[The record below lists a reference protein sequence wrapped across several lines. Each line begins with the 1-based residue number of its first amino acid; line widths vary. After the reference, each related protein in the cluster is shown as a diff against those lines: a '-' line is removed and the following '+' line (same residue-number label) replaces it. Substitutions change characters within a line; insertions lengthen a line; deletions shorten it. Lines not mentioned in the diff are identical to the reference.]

1 MKSSTR
7 NSTEIDAYQQGYVA
21 GFDINVSAMDNPYDM
36 ETDMDRH
43 FDWEDGLIEGRKDD
57 IERKN
62 AKITWALRRQAF
74 KEGVI
79 NILYS
84 MAFVAVCY
92 IIGTSVR
99 YLLR

>member
-1 MKSSTR
+1 MK
-7 NSTEIDAYQQGYVA
+7 NKIQIVEPDPYQQGYVA
-21 GFDINVSAMDNPYDM
+21 GFDPNVSGMDNPYNM
-36 ETDMDRH
+36 NTDTDRH
-43 FDWEDGLIEGRKDD
+43 FDWEDGLIQGRKDD

-84 MAFVAVCY
+84 MVFVAVCY